1 MRRRLFPPLPFMEPD
16 GAMYDLAHDGSLIP
30 HLSDSEA
37 EEGDGEGQELG
48 AMRPNRLSSAQDY
61 VARARYLV
69 GNRSESN
76 DEARSPIETRR
87 DIAKLERA
95 TSELRQG
102 ILSRSHLEKDLALLT
117 IQQVTMTRN
126 GKHKPRFY

>member
-1 MRRRLFPPLPFMEPD
+1 MRRKPFPPLPFMEPD

-30 HLSDSEA
+30 HVSDSENA
-37 EEGDGEGQELG
+37 EGGEEGQELE
-48 AMRPNRLSSAQDY
+48 AMRPNRLSSAHDY

-76 DEARSPIETRR
+76 DEARSAVETRR
-87 DIAKLERA
+87 AIAKLERA

-102 ILSRSHLEKDLALLT
+102 ILSKLRLVV
-117 IQQVTMTRN
+117 I
-126 GKHKPRFY
+126 

>member
-1 MRRRLFPPLPFMEPD
+1 MEAN
-16 GAMYDLAHDGSLIP
+16 GTMYDLANDGSLIP
-30 HLSDSEA
+30 HVSDGERA
-37 EEGDGEGQELG
+37 EGGGEGQELG

-76 DEARSPIETRR
+76 VEARSAVEIRR
-87 DIAKLERA
+87 TIAKLERA

-102 ILSRSHLEKDLALLT
+102 ILSRSCLVVPWSCL
-117 IQQVTMTRN
+117 
-126 GKHKPRFY
+126 